1 MILCDRI
8 EELPPLLVESRQTV
22 CCPDCE
28 NDNCGTCSRLRYT
41 DGDTVGS
48 FDERSLLLGKIVMDS
63 NNQSSEASVPAALPE
78 AMSGLWSSA
87 CEESIKRRIVQRTG
101 GKIRLLRVEAV
112 GSRIVICGCAPSY
125 YLNQLAL
132 RGACDV
138 LGSAALNLIELN
150 VEVSGTS

>member
-8 EELPPLLVESRQTV
+8 DELPPLLVESQQTV
-22 CCPDCE
+22 CCPNYE
-28 NDNCGTCSRLRYT
+28 NDNCGTCSHLKCT
-41 DGDTVGS
+41 DDDTACF
-48 FDERSLLLGKIVMDS
+48 FDGRSLLLGKDVMDS
-63 NNQSSEASVPAALPE
+63 NNQSPEALVPAALPE

-112 GSRIVICGCAPSY
+112 SSRVVICGCAPSY
-125 YLNQLAL
+125 YLKQLAL